1 MDRMTQQ
8 NAAMVE
14 QATAAAHNLALQ
26 SGDLNRLVAAFQ
38 LDDHLAVRDG
48 GAGDGLGVPMRRVA

>member
-14 QATAAAHNLALQ
+14 QATAAEHNLALL

-38 LDDHLAVRDG
+38 LDDHWAVRDG

>member
-1 MDRMTQQ
+1 MGRMTQQ

-14 QATAAAHNLALQ
+14 QATAAAHNLARQ

-38 LDDHLAVRDG
+38 LDDHWAASDG

>member
-1 MDRMTQQ
+1 
-8 NAAMVE
+8 MVE

-26 SGDLNRLVAAFQ
+26 AGDLNRLVAAFQ
-38 LDDHLAVRDG
+38 LDDHWAARDG

>member
-1 MDRMTQQ
+1 MGRMTQK

-26 SGDLNRLVAAFQ
+26 AGDLNRLVAAFQ
-38 LDDHLAVRDG
+38 MDDHWAARDG
-48 GAGDGLGVPMRRVA
+48 GAGDGLGVPLRRVA

>member
-38 LDDHLAVRDG
+38 LDDHWAVRDG

>member
-14 QATAAAHNLALQ
+14 HATAAENNLALQ

-38 LDDHLAVRDG
+38 LDDHWAVRDG

>member
-8 NAAMVE
+8 NAAMVQ
-14 QATAAAHNLALQ
+14 QATAAEHNLALQ

-38 LDDHLAVRDG
+38 LDDHWAVRDG